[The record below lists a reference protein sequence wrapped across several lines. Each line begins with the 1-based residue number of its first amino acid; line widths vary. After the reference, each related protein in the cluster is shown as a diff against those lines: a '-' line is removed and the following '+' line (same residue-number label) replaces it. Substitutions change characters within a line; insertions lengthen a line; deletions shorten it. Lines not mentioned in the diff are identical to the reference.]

1 MKVQEAAFR
10 ILGKEGRPLP
20 SRELARLALQKGWVT
35 SAAGD
40 PVFSIASTIEKNI
53 RTGTYNRP
61 ELVFVQTVTGRQIG
75 LPNWKPQGLVLEHNR
90 KMTSVQLPEELVDK
104 VRLATYAHLA
114 PSFDATLAMIVRR
127 GLAASAPDIKRA
139 ILRRLETLDP

>member
-75 LPNWKPQGLVLEHNR
+75 LPNWKPQGLVLDHSR
-90 KMTSVQLPEELVDK
+90 KMTSVQLPEELAEK

-114 PSFDATLAMIVRR
+114 PSFDATLALIVRK
-127 GLAASAPDIKRA
+127 GLAAAAPDIKEA

>member
-75 LPNWKPQGLVLEHNR
+75 LPNWKPQGLVLDHSR
-90 KMTSVQLPEELVDK
+90 KMTSVQLPEELADK

-127 GLAASAPDIKRA
+127 GLAASAPDIKKA